1 MPPISLM
8 LSFTLEFTS
17 ILERFLYMFGFVITS
32 CFFIIRKAVLNA
44 QFIASM
50 NQFIAVFVTV
60 ANANFIRY
68 L

>member
-32 CFFIIRKAVLNA
+32 CFFIIQKSVLNA
-44 QFIASM
+44 QSIASI

-60 ANANFIRY
+60 ENANFIRY

>member
-8 LSFTLEFTS
+8 LFS
-17 ILERFLYMFGFVITS
+17 ILMFISILKRFSCMFGFVITS
-32 CFFIIRKAVLNA
+32 CFFIIKKAVLNV
-44 QFIASM
+44 QSIASI
-50 NQFIAVFVTV
+50 NRFIAVFVTI